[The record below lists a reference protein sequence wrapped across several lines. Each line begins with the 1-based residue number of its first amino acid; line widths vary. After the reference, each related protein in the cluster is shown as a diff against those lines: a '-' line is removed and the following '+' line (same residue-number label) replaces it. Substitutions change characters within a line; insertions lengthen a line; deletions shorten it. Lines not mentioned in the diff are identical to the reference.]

1 MSKQKTIIGS
11 EEFVSLPE
19 LNVNMIHA
27 RVDTGAAT
35 SSLGVKWVKEEE
47 GVISCLLPNKQ
58 VVTFD
63 SFKKKIIK
71 SSFGHTEERYVV
83 KILINVL
90 GRKVRT
96 NFTLADRSKMKF
108 PILLGRKL
116 LKGKFMV
123 DVDFKNQLYSS
134 SDFS

>member
-1 MSKQKTIIGS
+1 MSKPKTIIGS
-11 EEFVSLPE
+11 EEFVSFPE
-19 LNVNMIHA
+19 LGVKVIHA

-35 SSLGVKWVKEEE
+35 SSLGVKWIKEEE
-47 GVISCLLPNKQ
+47 GVVTCLLPNKQ

-63 SFKKKIIK
+63 SFKKKVIK

-116 LKGKFMV
+116 LKGKFIV
-123 DVDFKNQLYSS
+123 DIDLKNQSFKL
-134 SDFS
+134 

>member
-11 EEFVSLPE
+11 EEFVSFPE

-47 GVISCLLPNKQ
+47 GVISCLLLNKQ

-123 DVDFKNQLYSS
+123 DVDFKNQSLEL
-134 SDFS
+134 

>member
-11 EEFVSLPE
+11 EEFVSFPE

-63 SFKKKIIK
+63 FFKKKIIK

-123 DVDFKNQLYSS
+123 DVDFKNQSLEL
-134 SDFS
+134 

>member
-11 EEFVSLPE
+11 EEFVSFPE
-19 LNVNMIHA
+19 LGIDTIHT
-27 RVDTGAAT
+27 RVDTGASI
-35 SSLGVKWVKEEE
+35 SSLGVKWIKEEE

-116 LKGKFMV
+116 LKGKFIV
-123 DVDFKNQLYSS
+123 DVDLKNQSLEL
-134 SDFS
+134 

>member
-19 LNVNMIHA
+19 LGIDTIHA

-47 GVISCLLPNKQ
+47 GVISCLLLNKQ

-71 SSFGHTEERYVV
+71 SSFGHIEERYVV
-83 KILINVL
+83 KILIIVL

-123 DVDFKNQLYSS
+123 DVDFKNQSLEL
-134 SDFS
+134 

>member
-1 MSKQKTIIGS
+1 MSKPKTIIGS
-11 EEFVSLPE
+11 EEFVSFPE
-19 LNVNMIHA
+19 LGIETIHA
-27 RVDTGAAT
+27 RVDTGAAI
-35 SSLGVKWVKEEE
+35 SSLGVKWIKEEK
-47 GVISCLLPNKQ
+47 GLISCLLPNKQ
-58 VVTFD
+58 IITFKE
-63 SFKKKIIK
+63 FKKKVIK

-116 LKGKFMV
+116 LKGRFMV
-123 DVDFKNQLYSS
+123 DVDFKNQTTYV
-134 SDFS
+134 F

>member
-1 MSKQKTIIGS
+1 
-11 EEFVSLPE
+11 
-19 LNVNMIHA
+19 
-27 RVDTGAAT
+27 
-35 SSLGVKWVKEEE
+35 
-47 GVISCLLPNKQ
+47 VISCLLPNKQ

-123 DVDFKNQLYSS
+123 DLDFKNQLYSS

>member
-1 MSKQKTIIGS
+1 MSKPKTIIGS

-19 LNVNMIHA
+19 LNVKTIHA

-35 SSLGVKWVKEEE
+35 SSLGVKWIKEEE
-47 GVISCLLPNKQ
+47 GVVSCLLNKQ
-58 VVTFD
+58 IVTFNN
-63 SFKKKIIK
+63 FRKKVIK

-83 KILINVL
+83 KILIDVL

-108 PILLGRKL
+108 PVLLGRKL
-116 LKGKFMV
+116 LKGKFIV
-123 DVDFKNQLYSS
+123 DVDLKNQSFKL
-134 SDFS
+134 

>member
-11 EEFVSLPE
+11 EEFVSFPE

-35 SSLGVKWVKEEE
+35 SSLGVKWIKEEE

-123 DVDFKNQLYSS
+123 DVDFKNQSLEL
-134 SDFS
+134 

>member
-47 GVISCLLPNKQ
+47 GVISCLLLNKQ

-71 SSFGHTEERYVV
+71 SSFGHIEERYVV

-123 DVDFKNQLYSS
+123 DLDFKNQLYSS

>member
-11 EEFVSLPE
+11 EEFVSFPE

-35 SSLGVKWVKEEE
+35 SSLGVKWIKEEE

-123 DVDFKNQLYSS
+123 DVDLKNQSLEL
-134 SDFS
+134 

>member
-1 MSKQKTIIGS
+1 MSKIKTVIGS
-11 EEFVSLPE
+11 EEFVSFPE
-19 LNVNMIHA
+19 LGVDKIQA
-27 RVDTGAAT
+27 RVDTGAAI
-35 SSLGVKWVKEEE
+35 SSLGVKWIKEEE
-47 GVISCLLPNKQ
+47 GMVSCLLPNKK
-58 VVTFD
+58 VVVFD
-63 SFKKKIIK
+63 SFEKKTIK

-90 GRKVRT
+90 GRKFRT

-123 DVDFKNQLYSS
+123 DVDLKNQL
-134 SDFS
+134 

>member
-123 DVDFKNQLYSS
+123 DLDFKNQLYSS

>member
-1 MSKQKTIIGS
+1 MSKPKTIIGS
-11 EEFVSLPE
+11 EEFVSFPE
-19 LNVNMIHA
+19 LGVNLIHA
-27 RVDTGAAT
+27 RVDTGASI
-35 SSLGVKWVKEEE
+35 SSLGVKWIKEEE
-47 GVISCLLPNKQ
+47 GVLTCLLPNKQ
-58 VVTFD
+58 VVGFD

-116 LKGKFMV
+116 LKGKFTV
-123 DVDFKNQLYSS
+123 DVDLKNQSLE
-134 SDFS
+134 F

>member
-11 EEFVSLPE
+11 EEFVSFPE
-19 LNVNMIHA
+19 LNVNIIHA
-27 RVDTGAAT
+27 RVDTGAAI
-35 SSLGVKWVKEEE
+35 SSLGVKWIKEEE

-123 DVDFKNQLYSS
+123 DVDLKNQSLEL
-134 SDFS
+134 

>member
-1 MSKQKTIIGS
+1 MSKIKTVIGS
-11 EEFVSLPE
+11 EEFVSFPE
-19 LNVNMIHA
+19 LGVDKIQA
-27 RVDTGAAT
+27 RVDTGAAI
-35 SSLGVKWVKEEE
+35 SSLGVKWIREEE
-47 GVISCLLPNKQ
+47 GVVSCLLPNKQ

-63 SFKKKIIK
+63 SFKKKVIK

-96 NFTLADRSKMKF
+96 NFTLANRSKMKF

-116 LKGKFMV
+116 LKGKFVV
-123 DVDFKNQLYSS
+123 DVDLKHQSIDVS
-134 SDFS
+134 

>member
-1 MSKQKTIIGS
+1 MSKPKTIIGS
-11 EEFVSLPE
+11 EEFVSFPE
-19 LNVNMIHA
+19 LGVKVIHA

-35 SSLGVKWVKEEE
+35 SSLGVKWIKEEE
-47 GVISCLLPNKQ
+47 GVVSCLFNKQ
-58 VVTFD
+58 ILTFD
-63 SFKKKIIK
+63 NFKKKTIK

-96 NFTLADRSKMKF
+96 DFTLANRSKMKF

-116 LKGKFMV
+116 LKSKFIV
-123 DVDFKNQLYSS
+123 DVDLKNQSIGVS
-134 SDFS
+134 

>member
-47 GVISCLLPNKQ
+47 GVISCLLLNKQ

-123 DVDFKNQLYSS
+123 DLDFKNQLYSS

>member
-47 GVISCLLPNKQ
+47 GVISCLLLNKQ

-123 DVDFKNQLYSS
+123 DLDLKNQSLEL
-134 SDFS
+134 

>member
-1 MSKQKTIIGS
+1 MSKTKTIIGS

-19 LNVNMIHA
+19 LGVKTIHA

-35 SSLGVKWVKEEE
+35 SSLGVKWIKEEE
-47 GVISCLLPNKQ
+47 GVVSCLLNKQ
-58 VVTFD
+58 VVTFNN
-63 SFKKKIIK
+63 FKKKVIK

-108 PILLGRKL
+108 PVLLGRKL
-116 LKGKFMV
+116 LKGKFIV
-123 DVDFKNQLYSS
+123 DVDLKNQSFEL
-134 SDFS
+134 

>member
-47 GVISCLLPNKQ
+47 GVISCLLLNKQ

-71 SSFGHTEERYVV
+71 SSFGHIEERYVV

-123 DVDFKNQLYSS
+123 DVDLKNQSLEL
-134 SDFS
+134 

>member
-47 GVISCLLPNKQ
+47 GVISCLLLNKQ

-71 SSFGHTEERYVV
+71 SSFGHIEERYVV

>member
-11 EEFVSLPE
+11 EEFISLPE
-19 LNVNMIHA
+19 LDLNMVHA
-27 RVDTGAAT
+27 RVDTGAAI
-35 SSLGVKWVKEEE
+35 SSLGVKWIEEE
-47 GVISCLLPNKQ
+47 DGVISCLLPNKKI
-58 VVTFD
+58 VTFN
-63 SFKKKIIK
+63 SYNKKTIK

-83 KILINVL
+83 KLLVNIL

-116 LKGKFMV
+116 LKGKFIV
-123 DVDFKNQLYSS
+123 DVDFKNQSIEL
-134 SDFS
+134 

>member
-1 MSKQKTIIGS
+1 MSKLKTIIGS

-19 LNVNMIHA
+19 LGVNLIHA
-27 RVDTGAAT
+27 RVDTGAAI
-35 SSLGVKWVKEEE
+35 SSLGVKWIKEGE
-47 GVISCLLPNKQ
+47 GVLTCLLPNKQ
-58 VVTFD
+58 VVIFD
-63 SFKKKIIK
+63 SFKKKVIR

-108 PILLGRKL
+108 PILIGRKL
-116 LKGKFMV
+116 LKGKFTV
-123 DVDFKNQLYSS
+123 DVDLKNQTTYVS
-134 SDFS
+134 

>member
-11 EEFVSLPE
+11 EEFVSFPE

-47 GVISCLLPNKQ
+47 GVISCLLLNKQ

-71 SSFGHTEERYVV
+71 SSFGHIEERYVV

-123 DVDFKNQLYSS
+123 DLDFKNQLYSS

>member
-1 MSKQKTIIGS
+1 MSKIKTVIGS
-11 EEFVSLPE
+11 EEFVSFPE
-19 LNVNMIHA
+19 LGVDKIQA
-27 RVDTGAAT
+27 RVDTGAAI
-35 SSLGVKWVKEEE
+35 SSLGVKWIKEEE
-47 GVISCLLPNKQ
+47 GMVSCLLPNKK
-58 VVTFD
+58 VVVFD
-63 SFKKKIIK
+63 SFEKKTIK

-123 DVDFKNQLYSS
+123 DVDLKNQL
-134 SDFS
+134 

>member
-1 MSKQKTIIGS
+1 MSKSKTIIGS
-11 EEFVSLPE
+11 EEFVSFPE
-19 LNVNMIHA
+19 LDVKMIHA
-27 RVDTGAAT
+27 RIDTGAAI
-35 SSLGVKWVKEEE
+35 SSLGVKKIKEEE
-47 GVISCLLPNKQ
+47 GVVTCLLPNKQ

-63 SFKKKIIK
+63 SFKKKVIK

-116 LKGKFMV
+116 LKGKFIV
-123 DVDFKNQLYSS
+123 DVGLKNQSIGVS
-134 SDFS
+134 

>member
-11 EEFVSLPE
+11 EEFVSFPE

-123 DVDFKNQLYSS
+123 DLDFKNQLYSS

>member
-11 EEFVSLPE
+11 EEFVSFPE

-123 DVDFKNQLYSS
+123 DVDFKNQSLEL
-134 SDFS
+134 